1 MIGLIILVLILLIFY
16 LNQTKEKFEQIWWNA
31 SPSTR
36 NMSYDLRCEPKIPK
50 RDFYFRGSSIQPLIR
65 PKCLNSI

>member
-16 LNQTKEKFEQIWWNA
+16 LNQTKEKFEQIWWNV

-65 PKCLNSI
+65 PKCLKSI

>member
-1 MIGLIILVLILLIFY
+1 MIFLIVPVLILLIFY
-16 LNQTKEKFEQIWWNA
+16 LNQKKENFRIFWNP

-50 RDFYFRGSSIQPLIR
+50 KDYYFRSSSIQPFIR
-65 PKCLNSI
+65 PKCLKSF

>member
-1 MIGLIILVLILLIFY
+1 MIEFIILVLILLIFY
-16 LNQTKEKFEQIWWNA
+16 LNKKKEKFEQIWWNA

-50 RDFYFRGSSIQPLIR
+50 KDFYFRGSSIQPFIR
-65 PKCLNSI
+65 PKCLK

>member
-1 MIGLIILVLILLIFY
+1 MIVVILLVLILLIFY
-16 LNQTKEKFEQIWWNA
+16 LNQKKENFRIFWNP

-50 RDFYFRGSSIQPLIR
+50 RDYYFRSSSIQPFIR
-65 PKCLNSI
+65 PKCLV